1 MAEHILFLTGK
12 LAEKQLIRT
21 LGDMQTDFT
30 WTVHALGVSVAAL
43 MTADM
48 IRRRLKETFGAD
60 RIIIPGR
67 CRGDLDALSVDLGLK
82 VERGPE
88 EIHDLPEFFGKQR
101 HPLDLSLYEL
111 RIFAEIVDA
120 PQLSVDDIVQ
130 RAERYASNG
139 ANVIDL
145 GCLPE
150 TPFPHLVEAVRALK
164 LKGFV
169 VSVDSLD
176 SEDLLVGGRAGA
188 DFLLSLTEETLW
200 IMNEVPSTPIL
211 IPSPHGDLDSL
222 DRMIA
227 RLEEGRRPFIVDPI
241 LDPIHFGF
249 TESISRYL
257 EVRRRH
263 PKVEIM
269 MGVGNLTELT
279 HCDTA
284 GINALLLGICYEL
297 HIRQILATE
306 VSRHARTAIREA
318 DRLRRIMFAAREM
331 NRLPKQIDD
340 GLMAIHERRPF
351 PLGSEAIEELTK
363 AIKDPSYRILASD
376 KGLHIFNRNG
386 HHTGVDPFSL
396 FPSLGVEDDGGHA
409 FYLGVELARA
419 QIAFQLGKRY
429 TQDQPLQWGAMA
441 DPLEE
446 DEIDPH
452 IYKAAGSTLKP
463 PSLAE
468 GKQKTGG
475 DLEEKT

>member
-12 LAEKQLIRT
+12 LAEKQLVRT
-21 LGDMQTDFT
+21 LGDMQPDFT
-30 WTVHALGVSVAAL
+30 WTVHVLGVSVAAL

-67 CRGDLDALSVDLGLK
+67 CRGDLDALSADLGLK

-101 HPLDLSLYEL
+101 HPLDLSRYEL

-120 PQLSVDDIVQ
+120 PQLSVDAIMV
-130 RAERYASNG
+130 RAERYALNG

-150 TPFPHLVEAVRALK
+150 TPFPHLVETIRALK
-164 LKGFV
+164 LRGFE

-176 SEDLLVGGRAGA
+176 PQDLLAGGQAGA

-200 IMNEVPSTPIL
+200 IMNEVASTPIL
-211 IPSPHGDLDSL
+211 IPSPHGDLESL
-222 DRMIA
+222 DRVIA
-227 RLEEGRRPFIVDPI
+227 RLEDGRRPFIVDPI

-249 TESISRYL
+249 TESITRYHR
-257 EVRRRH
+257 VRRRH
-263 PKVEIM
+263 PNVEIM

-284 GINALLLGICYEL
+284 GINGLLLGICSEL

-306 VSRHARTAIREA
+306 VSRHARSAIREA

-351 PLGSEAIEELTK
+351 PLEPWAIEELTK
-363 AIKDPSYRILASD
+363 AIKDPSYRILVSD
-376 KGLHIFNRNG
+376 EGVHIFNRNG
-386 HHTGVDPFSL
+386 QHKEIG
-396 FPSLGVEDDGGHA
+396 
-409 FYLGVELARA
+409 RA
-419 QIAFQLGKRY
+419 
-429 TQDQPLQWGAMA
+429 
-441 DPLEE
+441 
-446 DEIDPH
+446 H
-452 IYKAAGSTLKP
+452 V
-463 PSLAE
+463 
-468 GKQKTGG
+468 
-475 DLEEKT
+475 

>member
-12 LAEKQLIRT
+12 LAEKQLVRT
-21 LGDMQTDFT
+21 LGDMQPDFT
-30 WTVHALGVSVAAL
+30 WTVHVLGVSVAAL

-67 CRGDLDALSVDLGLK
+67 CRGDLDALSADLGLK

-101 HPLDLSLYEL
+101 HPLDLSRYEL

-120 PQLSVDDIVQ
+120 PQLSVDAIMV
-130 RAERYASNG
+130 RAERYALNG

-150 TPFPHLVEAVRALK
+150 TPFPHLVETIRALK
-164 LKGFV
+164 LRGFE

-176 SEDLLVGGRAGA
+176 PQDLLAGGQAGA

-200 IMNEVPSTPIL
+200 IMNEVASTPIL
-211 IPSPHGDLDSL
+211 IPSPHGDLESL
-222 DRMIA
+222 DRVIA
-227 RLEEGRRPFIVDPI
+227 RLEDGRRPFIVDPI

-249 TESISRYL
+249 TESITRYHR
-257 EVRRRH
+257 VRRRH
-263 PKVEIM
+263 PNVEIM

-284 GINALLLGICYEL
+284 GINGLLLGICSEL

-351 PLGSEAIEELTK
+351 PLEPWAIEELTK
-363 AIKDPSYRILASD
+363 AIKDPSYRILVSD
-376 KGLHIFNRNG
+376 EGVHIFNRNG
-386 HHTGVDPFSL
+386 QHKGHDPFSF

-419 QIAFQLGKRY
+419 EIAFQLGKRY

-441 DPLEE
+441 VPLVAGEV
-446 DEIDPH
+446 DPH
-452 IYKAAGSTLKP
+452 TYKAAGTTLKP
-463 PSLAE
+463 SSWADGRL
-468 GKQKTGG
+468 KTL
-475 DLEEKT
+475 DATEEKT

>member
-101 HPLDLSLYEL
+101 HPLDLSRYEL

-164 LKGFV
+164 LKGFE
-169 VSVDSLD
+169 VSVDS
-176 SEDLLVGGRAGA
+176 
-188 DFLLSLTEETLW
+188 
-200 IMNEVPSTPIL
+200 
-211 IPSPHGDLDSL
+211 
-222 DRMIA
+222 
-227 RLEEGRRPFIVDPI
+227 
-241 LDPIHFGF
+241 
-249 TESISRYL
+249 
-257 EVRRRH
+257 
-263 PKVEIM
+263 
-269 MGVGNLTELT
+269 
-279 HCDTA
+279 
-284 GINALLLGICYEL
+284 
-297 HIRQILATE
+297 
-306 VSRHARTAIREA
+306 
-318 DRLRRIMFAAREM
+318 
-331 NRLPKQIDD
+331 
-340 GLMAIHERRPF
+340 
-351 PLGSEAIEELTK
+351 
-363 AIKDPSYRILASD
+363 
-376 KGLHIFNRNG
+376 
-386 HHTGVDPFSL
+386 
-396 FPSLGVEDDGGHA
+396 
-409 FYLGVELARA
+409 
-419 QIAFQLGKRY
+419 
-429 TQDQPLQWGAMA
+429 
-441 DPLEE
+441 
-446 DEIDPH
+446 
-452 IYKAAGSTLKP
+452 
-463 PSLAE
+463 
-468 GKQKTGG
+468 
-475 DLEEKT
+475 

>member
-12 LAEKQLIRT
+12 LAEKQLVRT
-21 LGDMQTDFT
+21 LGDMQPDFT
-30 WTVHALGVSVAAL
+30 WTVHVLGVSVAAL

-67 CRGDLDALSVDLGLK
+67 CRGDLDALSADLGLK

-101 HPLDLSLYEL
+101 HPLDLSRYEL

-120 PQLSVDDIVQ
+120 PQLSVDAIMV
-130 RAERYASNG
+130 RAERYALNG

-150 TPFPHLVEAVRALK
+150 TPFPHLVETIRALK
-164 LKGFV
+164 LRGFE

-176 SEDLLVGGRAGA
+176 PQDLLAGGQAGA

-200 IMNEVPSTPIL
+200 IMNEVASTPIL
-211 IPSPHGDLDSL
+211 IPSPHGDLESL
-222 DRMIA
+222 DRVIA
-227 RLEEGRRPFIVDPI
+227 RLEDGRRPFIVDPI

-249 TESISRYL
+249 TESITRYHR
-257 EVRRRH
+257 VRRRH
-263 PKVEIM
+263 PNVEIM

-284 GINALLLGICYEL
+284 GINGLLLGICSEL

-306 VSRHARTAIREA
+306 VSRHARSAIREA

-351 PLGSEAIEELTK
+351 PLEPWAIEELTK
-363 AIKDPSYRILASD
+363 AIKDPSYRILVSD
-376 KGLHIFNRNG
+376 EGVHIFNRNG
-386 HHTGVDPFSL
+386 QHKGHDPFSF

-419 QIAFQLGKRY
+419 EIAFQLGKRY

-441 DPLEE
+441 VPLVAGEV
-446 DEIDPH
+446 DPH
-452 IYKAAGSTLKP
+452 TYKAAGTTLKP
-463 PSLAE
+463 SSWVDGRL
-468 GKQKTGG
+468 KTL
-475 DLEEKT
+475 DAKEEKT